1 LHASESR
8 TDSACPGDRAEPP
21 PAGHGGLRV
30 AWPAAG
36 HRRQRD
42 PSRGARAIPASD
54 VQASLPVVDEQRS
67 LIGGDDRVRLGV
79 FVSRRPW
86 QIDDDDTMDAGQ
98 RSPLDVTRS
107 RYAVKR
113 PKSAEMFERAS
124 VVMPGGSTRSVLDF
138 APFPFRIAA
147 ATGSRVTDVDGHE
160 YIDFLGDYSAGLL
173 GHDPG
178 PVEAA
183 VIATLDRGWSFGG
196 VHTDEVRFAEAVVDR
211 FPSIEQVRFTNSG
224 TEANLMAIQLAR
236 HHTGRDRVVVCRNA
250 YHGGLLHFGRGGEP
264 LLAPFD
270 FARMRFNDLDDA
282 AGVIDDSTAAVL
294 VEPMMGG
301 AGCIPATPEF
311 LRALRSR
318 CDETGALL
326 IFDEVMT
333 SRMGTG
339 GVQAR
344 FGITPDLTTLGKYLA
359 GGMTFGAF
367 GGRADVMGAFDP
379 ARGGELTHGGTFNNN
394 VVTMA
399 AGAAAL
405 GELLTASVLDALF
418 ERGESL
424 RTRLQELFEASPLPL
439 CVTGM
444 GSLMTIHTVSG
455 PVTSPD
461 DLADADPVLKQLLF
475 HELLDRGIYLAPR
488 GYMAL
493 SVAISDADCERL
505 LAATAESITTLAG

>member
-1 LHASESR
+1 MVNRFDAAL
-8 TDSACPGDRAEPP
+8 DRAK
-21 PAGHGGLRV
+21 A
-30 AWPAAG
+30 
-36 HRRQRD
+36 
-42 PSRGARAIPASD
+42 
-54 VQASLPVVDEQRS
+54 
-67 LIGGDDRVRLGV
+67 
-79 FVSRRPW
+79 
-86 QIDDDDTMDAGQ
+86 
-98 RSPLDVTRS
+98 
-107 RYAVKR
+107 RYAAKR
-113 PKSAEMFERAS
+113 PKSNELFERAA

-138 APFPFRIAA
+138 QPFPFRIAS
-147 ATGSRVTDVDGHE
+147 ATGSRITDIDGHE
-160 YIDFLGDYSAGLL
+160 YIDVLGDYSAGLL

-183 VIATLDRGWSFGG
+183 VIASLDRGWSFGG
-196 VHTDEVRFAEAVVDR
+196 VHTDEVRFAEAVVGR

-236 HHTGRDRVVVCRNA
+236 HHTGRDRVVVCDFA
-250 YHGGLLHFGRGGEP
+250 YHGGLLYFGHGGEA

-270 FARMRFNDLDDA
+270 FARLRFNDLDDV
-282 AGVIDDSTAAVL
+282 GRVVDDSAAAVL
-294 VEPMMGG
+294 VEPMMGA
-301 AGCIPATPEF
+301 AGCIPATLEF

-333 SRMGTG
+333 SRMSTG

-344 FGITPDLTTLGKYLA
+344 TGITPDLTTLGKYLA

-405 GELLTASVLDALF
+405 GELLTADVLDALF

-424 RTRLQELFEASPLPL
+424 QARLREVFAASPLPL
-439 CVTGM
+439 CVSGM
-444 GSLMTIHTVSG
+444 GSLMTIHAVDG
-455 PVTSPD
+455 PVSSPH
-461 DLADADPVLKQLLF
+461 DLADADPMLKELLF
-475 HELLDRGIYLAPR
+475 HELLERGIYLAPR
-488 GYMAL
+488 GYIAL
-493 SVAISDADCERL
+493 SVAISDDDCDRIV
-505 LAATAESITTLAG
+505 AAVAESVAAIAD

>member
-1 LHASESR
+1 MANRFDAAL
-8 TDSACPGDRAEPP
+8 DRAK
-21 PAGHGGLRV
+21 A
-30 AWPAAG
+30 
-36 HRRQRD
+36 
-42 PSRGARAIPASD
+42 
-54 VQASLPVVDEQRS
+54 
-67 LIGGDDRVRLGV
+67 
-79 FVSRRPW
+79 
-86 QIDDDDTMDAGQ
+86 
-98 RSPLDVTRS
+98 
-107 RYAVKR
+107 RYAAQR
-113 PKSAEMFERAS
+113 PKSNELFERAA

-138 APFPFRIAA
+138 QPFPFRIAS
-147 ATGSRVTDVDGHE
+147 ATGSRITDIDGHE
-160 YIDFLGDYSAGLL
+160 YIDLLGDYSAGLL

-236 HHTGRDRVVVCRNA
+236 HHTGRDRVVVCDFA
-250 YHGGLLHFGRGGEP
+250 YHGGLLYFGHGGEA

-270 FARMRFNDLDDA
+270 FARLRFNDLDDV
-282 AGVIDDSTAAVL
+282 GRVVDDSAAAVL
-294 VEPMMGG
+294 VEPMMGA
-301 AGCIPATPEF
+301 AGCIPATLEF

-333 SRMGTG
+333 SRMSTG

-344 FGITPDLTTLGKYLA
+344 TGVTPDLTTLGKYLA

-379 ARGGELTHGGTFNNN
+379 ARGGGLTHGGTFNNN

-405 GELLTASVLDALF
+405 GELLTADVLDALF
-418 ERGESL
+418 DRGESL
-424 RTRLQELFEASPLPL
+424 QTRLTEVFAASPLPL
-439 CVTGM
+439 CVSGM
-444 GSLMTIHTVSG
+444 GSLMTIHAVDG
-455 PVTSPD
+455 PVSSPH
-461 DLADADPVLKQLLF
+461 DLADADPMLKELLF
-475 HELLDRGIYLAPR
+475 HELLERGIYLAPR

-493 SVAISDADCERL
+493 SVAIGDDDCDRL
-505 LAATAESITTLAG
+505 VAAVAESVAAIAD